1 MRRYRPAIAFLLEEG
16 FVESAVSGYRRI
28 REKRFP
34 GIIRIGR
41 NLFVDT
47 VVFHREM
54 ERAALSGGVPG
65 VEAGQA
71 LAARMS

>member
-1 MRRYRPAIAFLLEEG
+1 MRRYRPAVAFLLEEG

-28 REKRFP
+28 REQRFP

-41 NLFVDT
+41 KIFIDT

-54 ERAALSGGVPG
+54 ERTASSGGVP

-71 LAARMS
+71 LAAR